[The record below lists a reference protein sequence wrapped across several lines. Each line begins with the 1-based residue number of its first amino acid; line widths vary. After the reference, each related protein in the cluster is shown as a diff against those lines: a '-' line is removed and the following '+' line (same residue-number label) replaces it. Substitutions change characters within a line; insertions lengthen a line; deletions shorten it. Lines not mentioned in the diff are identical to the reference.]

1 MTPTSFAALFALAL
15 LVLVAAFV
23 AVVTYNAVVA
33 LGNRIDKAWANIDVA
48 LKQRYDELP
57 RLVEAVRGVMA
68 YERGVLDE
76 VTRTRSAYVATDP
89 IPRQAATSDAT
100 TAAVKSLFGVVEKY
114 PELKAAGNVTS
125 LQAEV
130 ARLENVIADRR
141 ELYNDQVYRYNT
153 RIAQLPGRLF
163 AGLFGW
169 RKRDFFAADPD
180 ERERPDVNLTVS

>member
-1 MTPTSFAALFALAL
+1 MTPAAAAFLFAVAL
-15 LVLVAAFV
+15 LVLVAGFV
-23 AVVTYNAVVA
+23 TVVTYNSVVA
-33 LGNRIDKAWANIDVA
+33 LGQRIDKAWANIDVA

-68 YERGVLDE
+68 YERGVLED
-76 VTRTRSAYVATDP
+76 VTRARSAYQASDP

-100 TAAVKSLFGVVEKY
+100 TAAVKSLFAVVEKY
-114 PELKAAGNVTS
+114 PEIKSAANVAS

-153 RIAQLPGRLF
+153 RIAQLPGRMF

-169 RKRDFFAADPD
+169 HAREFFASDPD
-180 ERERPDVNLTVS
+180 ERERPDVSLALS

>member
-1 MTPTSFAALFALAL
+1 MPMLAAAVFALI
-15 LVLVAAFV
+15 VLIAIVGFIGFA
-23 AVVTYNAVVA
+23 TYNDVIA
-33 LGNRIDKAWANIDVA
+33 LIQRVDKAWANIDVA

-68 YERGVLDE
+68 YERGVLED
-76 VTRTRSAYVATDP
+76 VTRARSAYQASDP

-100 TAAVKSLFGVVEKY
+100 TAAVKSLFAVVEKY
-114 PELKAAGNVTS
+114 PEIKSAANVAS

-153 RIAQLPGRLF
+153 RIAQLPGRLL

-180 ERERPDVNLTVS
+180 ERERPDVNLTVA

>member
-1 MTPTSFAALFALAL
+1 MTPTSAAALFAVTL
-15 LVLVAAFV
+15 LVLVAGFLV
-23 AVVTYNAVVA
+23 VVTYNAVVA

-57 RLVEAVRGVMA
+57 RLVDAVRGVMA
-68 YERGVLDE
+68 FERQVLDE
-76 VTRTRSAYVATDP
+76 VTHARSAYVSTDP

-100 TAAVKSLFGVVEKY
+100 SAAVKSLFAVVEKY
-114 PELKAAGNVTS
+114 PELKSAGNVAS

-153 RIAQLPGRLF
+153 RIAQLPGNLF

-169 RKRDFFAADPD
+169 RPREFFTADGD
-180 ERERPDVNLTVS
+180 ERERPDVSLAGA

>member
-1 MTPTSFAALFALAL
+1 MTPAAAAFLFAVAL
-15 LVLVAAFV
+15 LVLVAGFV
-23 AVVTYNAVVA
+23 TVVTYNSVVA
-33 LGNRIDKAWANIDVA
+33 LGQRIDKAWANIDVA

-68 YERGVLDE
+68 YERGVLED
-76 VTRTRSAYVATDP
+76 VTRARSAYQASDP

-100 TAAVKSLFGVVEKY
+100 TAAVKSLFAVVEKY
-114 PELKAAGNVTS
+114 PEIKSAANVAS

-169 RKRDFFAADPD
+169 HAREFFASDPD
-180 ERERPDVNLTVS
+180 ERERPDVSLALS